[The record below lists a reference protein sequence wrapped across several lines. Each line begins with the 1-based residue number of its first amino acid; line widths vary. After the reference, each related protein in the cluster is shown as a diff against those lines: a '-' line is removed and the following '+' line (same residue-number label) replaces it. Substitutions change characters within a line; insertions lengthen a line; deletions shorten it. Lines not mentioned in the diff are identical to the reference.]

1 MKHRILSFTA
11 MAGSMAFVSSA
22 VVQAPGQP
30 SEQGVLGGF
39 KIIGES
45 PVSAEGVSRLH
56 PHFPAELN
64 KRLYQMFLGISNK
77 VYLLD
82 KVENNPTQVNG
93 HAASA
98 SGKFCR
104 LPLEGLLIHATD
116 RILD

>member
-1 MKHRILSFTA
+1 MKHRILSLTA

-45 PVSAEGVSRLH
+45 PVSVEGVCWLH

-93 HAASA
+93 HAALA

-104 LPLEGLLIHATD
+104 PSFEGSLIHAAD
-116 RILD
+116 RVRC